1 LLLLQTVDATIGNI
15 KSERVVHHLPFSFPL
30 LPPPSARHIDYTMR
44 LTHTFICASLSFL
57 QLTSALH
64 SHALRHKP
72 RQNPVSIARR
82 QYHAPRALLDVC
94 AYLDLDLGIELDL
107 LGIDLNNPLHIQL
120 CLCLSALPLY
130 LDITTDVSLLTAI
143 GILGKDEVLVRLRS
157 IVRFIFSRCSCSDF
171 MFPAR
176 FRIHPTA
183 MTASTL
189 LTRGRFVRPM
199 MSAALS
205 VNFPSFETGPIARAM
220 HRTMSA
226 MVDAVSSLR
235 CV

>member
-1 LLLLQTVDATIGNI
+1 
-15 KSERVVHHLPFSFPL
+15 
-30 LPPPSARHIDYTMR
+30 MR

-143 GILGKDEVLVRLRS
+143 DILGKDEVLIRLRS
-157 IVRFIFSRCSCSDF
+157 IVRFIIFLTACVLNLCSPPDF
-171 MFPAR
+171 GSIQR
-176 FRIHPTA
+176 
-183 MTASTL
+183 
-189 LTRGRFVRPM
+189 
-199 MSAALS
+199 
-205 VNFPSFETGPIARAM
+205 
-220 HRTMSA
+220 
-226 MVDAVSSLR
+226 
-235 CV
+235 